1 MKKLVYS
8 LFVTLL
14 LLFSGCLIKED
25 EVKKVF
31 QTPSYE
37 FDASQLICPS
47 GQCVAFVCNKSE
59 DNSYT
64 GFYPPPV
71 VGSNCSFESV
81 ETEGEYKEYLKGDKM
96 FLRTFG
102 AGFGSSFMEFADAN
116 AYCNNSLTY
125 SVKWVLGNTSTG
137 YVLPSPERATCFFEK
152 STLPVYIL
160 YAGGLSVP
168 INKVAEFAKSL
179 DGKGPAIVIT
189 EYQYNSSN
197 PAELSAIASQAKA
210 IKQNCKNCLVA
221 VYTKL
226 NDDAILKELQKD
238 SGFNRSVD
246 LVAFGLDGRETS
258 YCTGGMLV
266 YEGLTFSRTILY
278 NYSKPSFWAYLLIP
292 RGFNENGMCV
302 WNEVE
307 EKRAYLTLFFSV
319 SSIRKYGVIGFAPYS
334 LYGNPLKCENCTLM
348 ENGQP
353 RQDSFSMFFS
363 YCQQFYYY
371 YNFIPVAFATKPGTN
386 CSFEKTPTQT
396 VYIGQSSSELDVP
409 LYTVD
414 SPMPYFYKCA
424 ACFSFN
430 YSAVPKGIGG
440 SGSGDYHC
448 TDGIGKTI
456 DYWAD
461 VFEADPDYM
470 KAIAQQESGFDECA
484 VGLAPPNWPYCNQGG
499 IEFEDP
505 TGKCNNAIQQ
515 KLHNYCW
522 DKSVTNFA
530 DPSEACRPCSS
541 VSSGNNGG
549 HCKICA
555 MGMMQVIDY
564 PGYYYKE
571 KGMEAPDRIKL
582 CGAYEYNPFNMN
594 DSACAR
600 SYDTMVNAKK
610 ARELIAELN
619 SNEKSALGITD
630 ENVGWWVA
638 LFTSYSNSKSTMH
651 GWITDY
657 IENKPQN
664 CQGLGESAC
673 YAQECC
679 KWDDEDEECRYSYSK
694 TCCGANTFF
703 EYLESKNCL
712 NKPYG
717 VQVLRKYVAAWK
729 ECGNCDEPSFL
740 ENFKKYHPKK
750 EYEIPFP

>member
-1 MKKLVYS
+1 MKKWFYS
-8 LFVTLL
+8 FFVIGLLF
-14 LLFSGCLIKED
+14 FSGCLIKAED
-25 EVKKVF
+25 VKKVF
-31 QTPSYE
+31 ETPSYE
-37 FDASQLICPS
+37 FNATEFLCPS
-47 GQCVAFVCNKSE
+47 GQCVAFVCNKSM
-59 DNSYT
+59 DNEYT
-64 GFYPPPV
+64 RFYPPPV

-81 ETEGEYKEYLKGDKM
+81 ETEKEYESYLKGDKI

-116 AYCNNSLTY
+116 TYCNNSLTY

-152 STLPVYIL
+152 STLPAYIL
-160 YAGGLSVP
+160 YSGGPFVSVD
-168 INKVAEFAKSL
+168 KVEDFAKAL
-179 DGKGPAIVIT
+179 NEKGPAIIIT
-189 EYQYNSSN
+189 EYSYNSSN
-197 PAELSAIASQAKA
+197 NAELSAIVSQAKT
-210 IKQNCKNCLVA
+210 IKQNCKNCLVG

-226 NDDAILKELQKD
+226 NDDGILKKLKED
-238 SGFNRSVD
+238 SEFNSSVD
-246 LVAFGLDGRETS
+246 LVAFGLDGRETT
-258 YCTGGMLV
+258 YCSGGMLV

-278 NYSKPSFWAYLLIP
+278 NYSKPSFWAYILIP
-292 RGFNENGMCV
+292 RGFNEKGMCV

-307 EKRAYLTLFFSV
+307 EKRAYLTLFWSV
-319 SSIRKYGVIGFAPYS
+319 GSMRKYGVIGFAPYS

-348 ENGQP
+348 ENGNP

-371 YNFIPVAFATKPGTN
+371 YNFLPVAFATRPGTN
-386 CSFEKTPTQT
+386 CSFEKTPAQT
-396 VYIGQSSSELDVP
+396 VYAGQASSELDVP
-409 LYTVD
+409 LYEVN
-414 SPMPYFYKCA
+414 SPMEPFYKCA

-430 YSAVPKGIGG
+430 SSTIPKGISG
-440 SGSGDYHC
+440 SGSGYHC
-448 TDGIGKTI
+448 TDEIGKTI

-461 VFEADPDYM
+461 VFEVDPDYM

-484 VGLAPPNWPYCNQGG
+484 VGLAPPNWQYCNPNAVV
-499 IEFEDP
+499 FEDP
-505 TGKCNNAIQQ
+505 TGKCNDAIQQ
-515 KLHNYCW
+515 KLNNFCW

-530 DPSEACRPCSS
+530 DPSEACKPCSS

-571 KGMEAPDRIKL
+571 QGTEAPDRIKL

-600 SYDTMVNAKK
+600 SYDAMVNAKK
-610 ARELIAELN
+610 ARELISELTHE
-619 SNEKSALGITD
+619 EKSALGITD

-638 LFTSYSNSKSTMH
+638 LFSSYSNSKSTMH
-651 GWITDY
+651 GWVHAY
-657 IENKPQN
+657 IENKPEN
-664 CQGLGESAC
+664 CYGVSES
-673 YAQECC
+673 ECEANPC
-679 KWDDEDEECRYSYSK
+679 CEWDDEEEECKYSYSQN
-694 TCCGANTFF
+694 CCGARTFF
-703 EYLESKNCL
+703 EYLENKNCL

-717 VQVLRKYVAAWK
+717 VQVLRKYINAWK
-729 ECGNCDEPSFL
+729 ECKNCDEGAFF
-740 ENFKKYHPKK
+740 ENFKKYHQEK